1 MLYPRVTEL
10 VRAGNARIHAE
21 PVRVAALAQTS
32 LWVGPAARPRSPV
45 TQTAV
50 SDDDIT
56 AKAGVPALRRSPI
69 GEFVYRAAV
78 TPASL
83 YDFLWYAWDQT
94 QEECDAAYVAWQR
107 TGGRDAYAIYR
118 AAQDRADA
126 AQDALA
132 DCHREAAIA

>member
-10 VRAGNARIHAE
+10 VRAGNARIDAE
-21 PVRVAALAQTS
+21 PVRVAALAQT
-32 LWVGPAARPRSPV
+32 LPIGPAVRPRSQV
-45 TQTAV
+45 IQTAF
-50 SDDDIT
+50 SDGDVT
-56 AKAGVPALRRSPI
+56 SKAGVPALSRSPI

-78 TPASL
+78 APASL

-94 QEECDAAYVAWQR
+94 QEECDAAYAAWQR

-132 DCHREAAIA
+132 DCHRQAAMA